1 MATTPGVAAAPAKS
15 SSRIPSSSSSSSAAF
30 ADFKRVFTRRRRR
43 RRGGIDLDALDRVS
57 RRVRVR
63 LGGGARGKVLP
74 GGLFLF
80 LGGSNVGSDATILK
94 GDADR
99 ARRGR
104 RRVTR
109 DDTRGDHRRRL
120 GRCDDEGTRGR
131 LGRETETG
139 EVGPDEEVGSVGN
152 ARIAL
157 TKKAV
162 DPD

>member
-30 ADFKRVFTRRRRR
+30 ADFKRVFTRRR

-99 ARRGR
+99 ARR
-104 RRVTR
+104 
-109 DDTRGDHRRRL
+109 
-120 GRCDDEGTRGR
+120 
-131 LGRETETG
+131 
-139 EVGPDEEVGSVGN
+139 
-152 ARIAL
+152 
-157 TKKAV
+157 
-162 DPD
+162 